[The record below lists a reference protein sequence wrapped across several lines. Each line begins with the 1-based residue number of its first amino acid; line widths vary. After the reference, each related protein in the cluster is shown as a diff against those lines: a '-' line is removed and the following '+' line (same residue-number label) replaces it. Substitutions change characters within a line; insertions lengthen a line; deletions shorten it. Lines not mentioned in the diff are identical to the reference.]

1 MVPQAPSVV
10 VVVVS
15 RKPLFTTRLSR
26 HPQQHLN
33 PYTTP
38 PPTSASNMAAD
49 CPLTELPAELL
60 ATICDLVAEGE
71 MRPVLRIEI
80 EQDPVT
86 QHKHPWISAS
96 AGGLS
101 GTSRHLRNE
110 YSAALGRQIEVFMT
124 RQYND
129 NLPCMM
135 STTQLHYKDCQNNYN
150 NIASKAL
157 QIYAS
162 TTPGMRHDK
171 GPVHRAHALAAF
183 IPVEDKAM
191 ASCWRGVHIVGELVV
206 IFVAEGSKSGLSS
219 SRIPLAV
226 PPQPLGNHDP
236 PRPSLEAVMA
246 LEEMK
251 QAVKGTKWAGNMQYY
266 MLWFDYVLR
275 FTKDLR

>member
-1 MVPQAPSVV
+1 
-10 VVVVS
+10 
-15 RKPLFTTRLSR
+15 
-26 HPQQHLN
+26 
-33 PYTTP
+33 
-38 PPTSASNMAAD
+38 MAAD

-80 EQDPVT
+80 KQDPVT
-86 QHKHPWISAS
+86 QHKHPRISAS

-124 RQYND
+124 RRYND

-135 STTQLHYKDCQNNYN
+135 STTQLRYKDCQNNDN
-150 NIASKAL
+150 NMASKAL

-191 ASCWRGVHIVGELVV
+191 ASCWRGLHIVGELVV
-206 IFVAEGSKSGLSS
+206 IFVAEGSNSGLSS

-226 PPQPLGNHDP
+226 PPQPLGDHDP